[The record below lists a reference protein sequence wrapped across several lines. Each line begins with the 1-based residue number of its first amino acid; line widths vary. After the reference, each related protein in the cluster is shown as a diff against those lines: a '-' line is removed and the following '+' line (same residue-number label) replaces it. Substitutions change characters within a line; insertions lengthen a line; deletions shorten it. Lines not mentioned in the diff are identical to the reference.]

1 MPGKRGVYQFQGKK
15 DLTARQLQTL
25 QCVRRGM
32 IDREIGAA
40 MYIHEQTAKR
50 HVRDILAK
58 LDARNSAHAIDIA
71 YRKGIFTCQD

>member
-15 DLTARQLQTL
+15 ELTARQVEVL
-25 QCVRRGM
+25 QCVRQGM

-40 MYIHEQTAKR
+40 LFIRRESAKR
-50 HVRDILAK
+50 HMRDILAK
-58 LDARNSAHAIDIA
+58 LGARNRAHAIDIA